1 MRSFVLHES
10 KHTSLEKGYKHGRNR
25 GTLSSML
32 QDRKRLT
39 GQEGAAWN
47 CSMETAGGHQAVPLL
62 SKELKSWKIPQLSLR
77 SLCGPITES
86 TFFHQQIYHCTCSNS
101 WQKDRQEDPKDII
114 ILTVFT
120 GGKGQIESL

>member
-1 MRSFVLHES
+1 MTIDIPEFFEVEESMERQGALRACYESKQACYES

-32 QDRKRLT
+32 QDRKRST

-62 SKELKSWKIPQLSLR
+62 SKELK
-77 SLCGPITES
+77 G
-86 TFFHQQIYHCTCSNS
+86 
-101 WQKDRQEDPKDII
+101 
-114 ILTVFT
+114 
-120 GGKGQIESL
+120 